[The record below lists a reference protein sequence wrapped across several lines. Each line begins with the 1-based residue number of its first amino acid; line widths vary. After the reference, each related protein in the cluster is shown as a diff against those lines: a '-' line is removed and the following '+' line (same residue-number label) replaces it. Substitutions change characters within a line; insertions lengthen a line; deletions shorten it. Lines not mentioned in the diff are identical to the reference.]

1 MCSEGELSSQY
12 RVGITGVA
20 EQTSG
25 SKTLSKRDYLVDA
38 AKQLHVALE
47 RDVNEE
53 YEAAFSHYKHG
64 VELLLSGVTVDPSRE
79 RRDAVKR
86 KISQYL
92 KRAEEIFNCH
102 LQRPVGNICGAT
114 EGYSSLRFRPI
125 RALSA
130 AVENLKH
137 YRVLKIL
144 GKVQLVHDPCSEAT
158 FVLKSLIKSGRSG
171 HGAVTIIPQCVP
183 FMVQLQRFY
192 VSDDSLH
199 LQLQYIPGGC
209 LWDQLRK
216 YQTNGQSTDF
226 RQTSILPTS
235 GPTQPL
241 GPDNDCQSLATLVQS
256 PTGHLT
262 ELCNPRPS
270 NSNGLCS
277 GSSGCISESQVRL
290 WGAQLILAL
299 ETLHQE
305 GVLCRDL
312 NPRNLL
318 LEDNGDVYLTY
329 FGQWREVENSYCPE
343 AAEHLYVAPE
353 VLGVGTVNEACDW
366 WSLGVLLYEMLTG
379 QSLFDSL
386 TSGVNAYMQV
396 PFPDTLSS
404 AAISLLTELLCYD
417 PGRRLGS
424 GPGGVQKIKT
434 HPFFHGVQWNKLV

>member
-1 MCSEGELSSQY
+1 MCSEGDVFNQY
-12 RVGITGVA
+12 RVGLPGVA
-20 EQTSG
+20 EHTAG
-25 SKTLSKRDYLVDA
+25 SKVLSKRDYLVDA

-102 LQRPVGNICGAT
+102 LQKPSGTTYGTT

-125 RALSA
+125 RVLSA

-137 YRVLKIL
+137 CRILKIID
-144 GKVQLVHDPCSEAT
+144 KVQLAYDPSTGAT
-158 FVLKSLIKSGRSG
+158 FVLKSLMKSGRAG
-171 HGAVTIIPQCVP
+171 HGTVTIIPQCVP
-183 FMVQLQRFY
+183 FMVQLQKFY

-199 LQLQYIPGGC
+199 LQLQYIPGGR
-209 LWDQLRK
+209 LYENLKKFQASSL
-216 YQTNGQSTDF
+216 STELT
-226 RQTSILPTS
+226 QNIILPNSEPSHTMD
-235 GPTQPL
+235 
-241 GPDNDCQSLATLVQS
+241 PDFCSQSEKMFTHNS
-256 PTGHLT
+256 MNHLT
-262 ELCNPRPS
+262 SYSCS
-270 NSNGLCS
+270 DHFGGMNSGLP
-277 GSSGCISESQVRL
+277 GGISETQVRL
-290 WGAQLILAL
+290 WGAQLVLAL

-318 LEDNGDVYLTY
+318 LGDNGAVYLTY

-343 AAEHLYVAPE
+343 AAELLYVAPE
-353 VLGVGTVNEACDW
+353 LLGVSTVNEACDW

-379 QSLFDSL
+379 QSLYNSL
-386 TSGVNAYMQV
+386 TSGVNAHMQL
-396 PFPDTLSS
+396 PLPDTLSS
-404 AAISLLTELLCYD
+404 AAISFLTELLCYD
-417 PGRRLGS
+417 PERRLGS
-424 GPGGVQKIKT
+424 GPGGVQKIKS
-434 HPFFHGVQWNKLV
+434 HPFFHGIQWNKLM